1 MLIRPVFQLP
11 GLEIILFVDDQLT
24 AVMRAALQ
32 LPVEKRNRLLQ
43 RIADRLELPASHYSP
58 SDLDDAVRR
67 AVRQLIQEF
76 SRPPGTILWLD
87 REVRRVRKR

>member
-11 GLEIILFVDDQLT
+11 ALEIILFVDDQLT

-43 RIADRLELPASHYSP
+43 RIADRLELP
-58 SDLDDAVRR
+58 DGVLG
-67 AVRQLIQEF
+67 L
-76 SRPPGTILWLD
+76 PPAA
-87 REVRRVRKR
+87 

>member
-1 MLIRPVFQLP
+1 MFT
-11 GLEIILFVDDQLT
+11 DDELT
-24 AVMRAALQ
+24 AVMRAALR

-43 RIADRLELPASHYSP
+43 LIADRLELPDGHYSQ
-58 SDLDDAVRR
+58 SDLDNAVRI

-76 SRPPGTILWLD
+76 SRPPGTIIWLD

>member
-1 MLIRPVFQLP
+1 LST
-11 GLEIILFVDDQLT
+11 DDELT

-32 LPVEKRNRLLQ
+32 LPVEERNRLLQ
-43 RIADRLELPASHYSP
+43 LIADRLNLPPSHPSQ
-58 SDLDDAVRR
+58 SDLDKAVRS

-87 REVRRVRKR
+87 REVRRVRKG